1 TLNVYLNGSWTSL
14 STAGGTLTGGGATN
28 QLAVWTGANSVGG
41 ITAANS
47 AVLVT
52 NSSGVPSLATD
63 IPTAVTIGGAY
74 IYRAGGT
81 DVPVGDGGTGLTALT
96 QYGILYAPTTSTMG
110 QITEI
115 TTGGKAL
122 VSAVAGAPVFG
133 KVILTQPATGSTLT
147 IVDGK
152 TLTVN
157 NSVTISASNDSSTLN
172 IATGGTLGTA
182 AFTASTA
189 YIATSL
195 MTTVG
200 DLIYGGASGVATRL
214 PGSAVNGTYVLTEV
228 VVAST
233 AVAPVWTATTSLTVA
248 KATNLVGAAWGV
260 PYQSATDTTL
270 FVAQAGTVNHVFI
283 SGANNAAPS
292 WTGGT
297 LTLPTSGSLTIPAFA
312 VSFSNAFATTGAFST
327 SLTQGANLTLTMPAV
342 ATANMIYNTSQP
354 VAANYLMYSGGASG
368 LVNYQAF
375 PASLTSV
382 LTQTSA
388 GTLAWA
394 AATVTIGTTSTA
406 IGGTSASLAGIA
418 NITHIAGTNSV
429 APIVL
434 TSGVVLTAPVVGAF
448 EFVTDTLS
456 FTITTGTARKT
467 IAFTDSAMSGTSAK
481 ATNLVG
487 AAWGVPYQS
496 ATDTTSFLAQAG
508 TVNHV
513 FLSGANNTAPTWS
526 GGTLTLPAS
535 GSLSIPAFAVSFANA
550 FAVTGAFSTSL
561 TAGGNTTLT
570 LPIVSGTLAT
580 LAGSEAF
587 TNKSYN
593 GMTLTASTGTLT
605 IPNATVAFSAAFAT
619 TGAFT
624 TSLTQGANLTLALPP
639 VATANMVYNT
649 AAPGAN
655 NQLAYAAASSAAL
668 SYITA
673 PAVLSVL
680 TQSSNGAAPAWTTA
694 TGTGSPVFGTDP
706 TIAVSTQGKLTAS
719 YVPTADNDVTNKLY
733 VDTMSVGLRDFKD
746 SVVAATVNAGNI
758 TLAGGAPNSL
768 DGVSLAANNRILV
781 KNQTNAA
788 ENGIYY
794 VATLG
799 TGANGTWTRTTDAD
813 ASTEVTLGLYVFVEG
828 GSAANKGAWVLSS
841 ANANPIV
848 LNTTLLTFSKFS
860 NLSDLAAGNGI
871 DITTNT
877 VSVKVNAS
885 TTYLQYAIPYFDTTS
900 SINRIALPTVNNQV
914 LLGLTAGAPFFSKL
928 VLTPPATNATI
939 TIADTKTFT
948 VNNSLTLAGAD
959 AKTINFGSYSFTLV
973 TTKDAV
979 TYNISGTSSSSAT
992 QYLPTKYYTTI
1003 TGTGPHTVTH
1013 NLGTKDVT
1021 VAVYD
1026 NSDNLVVCD
1035 VVTTSTTV
1043 VTLTWGYGAPGASTF
1058 RVVVIG

>member
-1 TLNVYLNGSWTSL
+1 MLIGTNYNFNGNQLLNMVVHQGTGAPSTPIEGMMYTNTTSHTLNVYLNGSWTSL

-28 QLAVWTGANSVGG
+28 QLAIWTGANSVGG
-41 ITAANS
+41 ITAVNS

-52 NSSGVPSLATD
+52 NGSGVPSLATD

-81 DVPVGDGGTGLTALT
+81 DVPVSDGGTGLTALT

-195 MTTVG
+195 MTTIG
-200 DLIYGGASGVATRL
+200 DLIYGGASGAATRL
-214 PGSAVNGTYVLTEV
+214 AGSAVNGTYVLTEV

-270 FVAQAGTVNHVFI
+270 FVAQAGT
-283 SGANNAAPS
+283 A
-292 WTGGT
+292 
-297 LTLPTSGSLTIPAFA
+297 
-312 VSFSNAFATTGAFST
+312 
-327 SLTQGANLTLTMPAV
+327 
-342 ATANMIYNTSQP
+342 
-354 VAANYLMYSGGASG
+354 
-368 LVNYQAF
+368 
-375 PASLTSV
+375 
-382 LTQTSA
+382 
-388 GTLAWA
+388 
-394 AATVTIGTTSTA
+394 
-406 IGGTSASLAGIA
+406 
-418 NITHIAGTNSV
+418 
-429 APIVL
+429 
-434 TSGVVLTAPVVGAF
+434 
-448 EFVTDTLS
+448 
-456 FTITTGTARKT
+456 
-467 IAFTDSAMSGTSAK
+467 
-481 ATNLVG
+481 
-487 AAWGVPYQS
+487 
-496 ATDTTSFLAQAG
+496 
-508 TVNHV
+508 NHV

-593 GMTLTASTGTLT
+593 GITLTASTGTLT

-680 TQSSNGAAPAWTTA
+680 TQSSNGAAPAWTTV

-1003 TGTGPHTVTH
+1003 TGTGPHTITH